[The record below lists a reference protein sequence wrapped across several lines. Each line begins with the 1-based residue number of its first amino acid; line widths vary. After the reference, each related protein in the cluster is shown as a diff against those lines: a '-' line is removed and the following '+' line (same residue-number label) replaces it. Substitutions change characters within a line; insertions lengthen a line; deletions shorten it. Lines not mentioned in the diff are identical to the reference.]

1 MRAPLLA
8 FELVLVLLLVACRR
22 LLDSLTLSCVFALP
36 FDALVALAE
45 RGLPVTVPVAV
56 EVGVSSSSTSV
67 AFFAVGAAAGA
78 ELDLELVR
86 LVLAVPP
93 PLPLTDGLDDD
104 DGREGM
110 LARTPPP
117 RSPGDAAAAG
127 EADLRVLM
135 ASNAGRFLNAQIT
148 PTLH

>member
-67 AFFAVGAAAGA
+67 AFFAVGAAGA

-93 PLPLTDGLDDD
+93 PLPLADGLDDD

-110 LARTPPP
+110 LARIPPP
-117 RSPGDAAAAG
+117 TSPGDAAAAG

-135 ASNAGRFLNAQIT
+135 ASNAGRF
-148 PTLH
+148 

>member
-1 MRAPLLA
+1 MA
-8 FELVLVLLLVACRR
+8 FELVLVLVLVLLLVACRR
-22 LLDSLTLSCVFALP
+22 LLDSLTLPCVFALP

-56 EVGVSSSSTSV
+56 EEDVSSSSTSV
-67 AFFAVGAAAGA
+67 AFFAVGAAAAGA
-78 ELDLELVR
+78 LELDR

-93 PLPLTDGLDDD
+93 PLPLADGLDDD

-110 LARTPPP
+110 LARIPPP
-117 RSPGDAAAAG
+117 TSPGDAAAAG

-135 ASNAGRFLNAQIT
+135 ASNAGKI
-148 PTLH
+148 